1 MKPPGV
7 IVNARAQRAS
17 RDRSLRERLE
27 RLLPAEYV
35 HFTSCVAEAETA
47 LVRLR
52 ERSIEQLLLVG
63 GDGTVG
69 GTLTPL
75 VRLFE
80 GGPLPAVTLALG
92 GTVNTI
98 AKSLEARSGAELT
111 LRRMLDEAPPRLDR
125 VRALISAKPDV
136 GEPRVGLIFVAGVAA
151 RWLELYYE
159 GDELGPRAAAGL
171 VARIARSALLG
182 TRLARE
188 LFESRRVAI
197 QLDREPL
204 AAERFTVMGAASV
217 RDIGL
222 GFRPFRSAGA
232 HPDRMHFLYTDA
244 GAARV
249 CVELPGQRLGLPVPG
264 TCLRHF
270 SPREVELRFAAP
282 EPWSIDADLY
292 PAASQLRLGAGPAL
306 RFVSY

>member
-1 MKPPGV
+1 VKPPGV
-7 IVNARAQRAS
+7 IVNARAQRAG

-27 RLLPAEYV
+27 RLLPAEYI
-35 HFTSCVAEAETA
+35 HFTSCVEDAEVA

-52 ERSIEQLLLVG
+52 DRSIEQLLLVG

-75 VRLFE
+75 VRLFD
-80 GGPLPAVTLALG
+80 GAPLPALTLALG

-98 AKSLEARSGAELT
+98 AKSLEARAGAEIT
-111 LRRMLDEAPPRLDR
+111 LRRMLDEEPPRLDG
-125 VRALISAKPDV
+125 VRALVSVEPDV
-136 GEPRVGLIFVAGVAA
+136 GERRVGLIFVAGVAA

-159 GDELGPRAAAGL
+159 GDELGPRAAGAL

-197 QLDREPL
+197 QVDGEPL
-204 AAERFTVMGAASV
+204 AAERFTVLGASGV

-222 GFRPFRSAGA
+222 GFRPFRSAGRS
-232 HPDRMHFLYTDA
+232 PERMHFLYTDA

-249 CVELPGQRLGLPVPG
+249 CLELPGQRLGLPVPG

-270 SPREVELRFAAP
+270 SPRELELRFAAP
-282 EPWSIDADLY
+282 EPWSVDADLF
-292 PAASQLRLGAGPAL
+292 PAASLLRVSAGPAL

>member
-17 RDRSLRERLE
+17 RDRTLRERLE
-27 RLLPAEYV
+27 RLVPAKYV
-35 HFTSCVAEAETA
+35 YFTSSVDDAEAA

-52 ERSIEQLLLVG
+52 ERSLEQLLLVG

-75 VRLFE
+75 MRVWE
-80 GGPLPAVTLALG
+80 GVPLPALTLALG

-98 AKSLEARSGAELT
+98 ARSLQALAGAEIT
-111 LRRMLDEAPPRLDR
+111 LRRMLDEEPPRLDTT
-125 VRALISAKPDV
+125 RALISAKPDV

-159 GDELGPRAAAGL
+159 GDEVGPRAAAGL
-171 VARIARSALLG
+171 VARIARSALFG

-188 LFESRRVAI
+188 LFEPRRVAI
-197 QLDREPL
+197 QVDGEPL
-204 AAERFTVMGAASV
+204 AAERFTVMGASSV

-222 GFRPFRSAGA
+222 GFRPFRSAGSS
-232 HPDRMHFLYTDA
+232 PERMHFLTTDA

-249 CVELPGQRLGLPVPG
+249 CVELPGQRLGFPVPG

-282 EPWSIDADLY
+282 EPWSIDADLF
-292 PAASQLRLGAGPAL
+292 PAATQLRLSAGPAL